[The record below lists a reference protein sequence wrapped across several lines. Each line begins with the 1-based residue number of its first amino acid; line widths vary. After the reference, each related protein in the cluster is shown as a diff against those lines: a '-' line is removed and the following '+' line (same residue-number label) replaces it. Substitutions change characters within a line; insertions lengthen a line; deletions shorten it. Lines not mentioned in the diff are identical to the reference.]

1 MFTDF
6 FLKLRDAKVPV
17 TLKEHL
23 TLIEGLKAGVCDW
36 SVESFYYLAR
46 TALVG

>member
-23 TLIEGLKAGVCDW
+23 TLIEGVQAGVCDW
-36 SVESFYYLAR
+36 SVESF
-46 TALVG
+46 